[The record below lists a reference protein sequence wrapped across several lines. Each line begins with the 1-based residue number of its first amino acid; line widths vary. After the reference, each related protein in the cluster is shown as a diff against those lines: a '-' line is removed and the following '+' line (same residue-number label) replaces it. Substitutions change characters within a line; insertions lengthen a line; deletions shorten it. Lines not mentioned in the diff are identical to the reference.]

1 MTLGTAEEWS
11 GTPLVAGL
19 SPAAAHCAELRS
31 FRRGCMAQRSL
42 VYGVCDCRVFYIAIS
57 SLRRMRLQSILR
69 VLVQGVCDCR
79 VFYKKFKQ
87 KLTDTEVFLHVVLS
101 NFSVFAA
108 RGVPPDPH
116 GDVKGSVKKIKTR
129 IFKNMYLFIDF
140 VTTLGGLPGAIL
152 ATIRQL
158 FLKKLIR
165 ARI

>member
-1 MTLGTAEEWS
+1 M
-11 GTPLVAGL
+11 AGL

-31 FRRGCMAQRSL
+31 FRRGCMALRSL

-87 KLTDTEVFLHVVLS
+87 KLTDTEVFLHVILS

-116 GDVKGSVKKIKTR
+116 GEVKGKVRKIKTR
-129 IFKNMYLFIDF
+129 IFNKVYFFIDF
-140 VTTLGGLPGAIL
+140 LSTLGPLWGAFREPF
-152 ATIRQL
+152 RQPSVN
-158 FLKKLIR
+158 FSPKN
-165 ARI
+165 